1 MLTLFISSAATIL
14 VNHWY
19 PCRRIPAFPSR
30 WQLGFCG
37 SLALLSISAAIV
49 PSPSEM
55 ACQATPVV
63 LVESGSAIV
72 LQGFACVLFFCAGKI
87 LSGVSSHLLCKAGS
101 PCLFIRGPPL
111 GIAAHAGLPVLL
123 GAGLAPRLAGNRRLA
138 AVPALAEFP
147 GSMQALL
154 GIEPLVLHALRGL
167 VSLPVVLDLILPL
180 GFCLDRVRCG
190 PLFRFCGPGGCF
202 LEGFPC
208 PSWVLPRG
216 RASALVGRLRQGESE
231 LESMAYCPPVRGNLL
246 GRYGDPAPQRSA
258 RPTDWPR
265 RAPATTA
272 TPAPGAI
279 TRCWPSPPAPVP
291 RRCVGSPGFVVERGD
306 TAGTGQPHQPGEAVP
321 GK

>member
-87 LSGVSSHLLCKAGS
+87 LSGVSFHLLCKAGS

-167 VSLPVVLDLILPL
+167 VSLPVVLPAGHLSFLFGGRYLLRRFAGSRFSQLLP
-180 GFCLDRVRCG
+180 GCGLDRS
-190 PLFRFCGPGGCF
+190 LF
-202 LEGFPC
+202 
-208 PSWVLPRG
+208 
-216 RASALVGRLRQGESE
+216 LV
-231 LESMAYCPPVRGNLL
+231 PVGL
-246 GRYGDPAPQRSA
+246 
-258 RPTDWPR
+258 
-265 RAPATTA
+265 
-272 TPAPGAI
+272 PAPGSLLVEVNGVLKNLSFYSVCARLCGANKPTKI
-279 TRCWPSPPAPVP
+279 REVSVAGRPP
-291 RRCVGSPGFVVERGD
+291 PGRG
-306 TAGTGQPHQPGEAVP
+306 
-321 GK
+321 